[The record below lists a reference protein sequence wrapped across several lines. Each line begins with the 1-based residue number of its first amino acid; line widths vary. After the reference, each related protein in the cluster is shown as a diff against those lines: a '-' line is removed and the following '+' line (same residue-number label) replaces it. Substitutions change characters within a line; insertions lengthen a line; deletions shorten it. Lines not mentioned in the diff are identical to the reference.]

1 MSDVVPFGTTFL
13 PYFEL
18 KFHLKRHF
26 PSYISGKRQYTTFA
40 NSENNETPSCKVCP
54 LSAIS
59 RRSFSNFNTRYLI
72 PNDYFSHAEC
82 NISFQTIPNAQFPSK
97 RSIKSYGK
105 NFLFNFQTIV
115 TAKKMVFNRDH
126 KSPLLLDFVECV
138 CDGVLALSLVPDP
151 GAAVLTFI
159 HYFNLHFIHYSLLH
173 SL

>member
-1 MSDVVPFGTTFL
+1 MAEEPGGERDEVRERKRREGGLIHFDAL
-13 PYFEL
+13 P
-18 KFHLKRHF
+18 
-26 PSYISGKRQYTTFA
+26 
-40 NSENNETPSCKVCP
+40 SEVPSCKVCP

-105 NFLFNFQTIV
+105 NFFFNFQTIV

-126 KSPLLLDFVECV
+126 KSP
-138 CDGVLALSLVPDP
+138 
-151 GAAVLTFI
+151 
-159 HYFNLHFIHYSLLH
+159 
-173 SL
+173 

>member
-1 MSDVVPFGTTFL
+1 MRVENAYAISPQARRDIDD
-13 PYFEL
+13 
-18 KFHLKRHF
+18 K
-26 PSYISGKRQYTTFA
+26 PSLLM
-40 NSENNETPSCKVCP
+40 PSCKVCP

>member
-1 MSDVVPFGTTFL
+1 M
-13 PYFEL
+13 
-18 KFHLKRHF
+18 KFNHL
-26 PSYISGKRQYTTFA
+26 A
-40 NSENNETPSCKVCP
+40 NPSCKVCP

-105 NFLFNFQTIV
+105 NFFFNFQTIV

-126 KSPLLLDFVECV
+126 KSPWHNV
-138 CDGVLALSLVPDP
+138 CRLAPCGPCQLASRLRGVCLWRCACSLSCP
-151 GAAVLTFI
+151 GAGCSLL
-159 HYFNLHFIHYSLLH
+159 YFNLHFIHYSLLH